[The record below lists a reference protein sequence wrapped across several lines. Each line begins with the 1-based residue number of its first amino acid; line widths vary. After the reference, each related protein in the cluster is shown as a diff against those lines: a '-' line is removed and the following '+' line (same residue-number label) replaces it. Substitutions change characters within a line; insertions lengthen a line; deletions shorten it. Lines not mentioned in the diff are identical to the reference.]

1 MNLDSLSEEEV
12 KAIKRAFSVFMMKI
26 IKHSAIDYVR
36 KLKARKYTE
45 IAFND
50 AIEISVSL
58 SKFDEDTFFDFNKE
72 NKVEFSNKNN
82 ERAYNSLSNKEK
94 EIFSLF
100 IKGYKIKEIA
110 RKMKLS
116 PNNVKASI
124 CIARKKFKQKL
135 EEE

>member
-36 KLKARKYTE
+36 KIKAKKYTE

-58 SKFDEDTFFDFNKE
+58 SKFDEDTFF
-72 NKVEFSNKNN
+72 V
-82 ERAYNSLSNKEK
+82 
-94 EIFSLF
+94 
-100 IKGYKIKEIA
+100 
-110 RKMKLS
+110 
-116 PNNVKASI
+116 V
-124 CIARKKFKQKL
+124 
-135 EEE
+135 